1 MFLHF
6 VKYAVRYFWRN
17 RLFSLINIGG
27 LTLGLSC
34 FMLIINFVQYELSY
48 DDFHENSE
56 SLYRVNMVGKS
67 SGNKAAAIGPPMGP
81 AMQAEF
87 PEVESFVRLR
97 HANDV
102 LVSYEEVEFFEKKVF
117 YVDSSFFD
125 LFNFQLESGD
135 RNTALAEINTAVIS
149 KEIAT
154 KYFGDEN
161 AIGKVIKLAN
171 DRDLTITGVVSNLN
185 PPSHFEFDILVS
197 FTSFVVPD
205 GYPVTMDSWSWVSFP
220 TYVRLEPNTDY
231 TAVNAKF
238 DNFILQHMGEEGSS
252 RLTLELQPLSEAY
265 LYSKDIIER
274 NGIDTKG
281 DINYVIILVAIAF
294 LILVIATF
302 NFANLATSLSL
313 RRVREIGVRKA
324 LGAQRD
330 MVFLQYC
337 TEAISLVIISF
348 ILAMA
353 CLEVFSG
360 SFIKLFNAPFSLAA
374 NLQANWI
381 YYLIVILLI
390 GISGGLYPA
399 VRLSGFSPV
408 KALKN
413 KVNLGGSS
421 VSIKTI
427 LIGVQFAISILLV
440 VSSIVINDQMTYM
453 NSRDLGYDKENV
465 IGLRIDSDILNE
477 RYTTTKQQ
485 MLTKPYVKSITVSDD
500 FFDGQNGSVPVQERN
515 NDETDYRI
523 SLFSGHYDFA
533 ETLGVEILEGRDFS
547 EAFAQDS
554 TGFLLNESAVKMFG
568 WEEGALGKNIV
579 LNGVWE
585 GEVIGVVKDF
595 NFASLHQ
602 EISPLIISIP
612 RTGSDNIYIKLNAGD
627 LTASMKELEMDW
639 KLMHPDLPFDYTFLD
654 SHVDNMYRSD
664 QQFSALV
671 FAFSG
676 LAIFLACIGLYGMV
690 AYSIDTKQ
698 KEIGVRKVLG
708 ASVSQVV
715 FLLSRQFVVLVI
727 VAAIIAFPVSWVLLQ
742 GWLSEFAYK
751 VDLQITHLLV
761 AFVGTSLVVGIT
773 LSVKT
778 IRAAQ
783 SNPVDT
789 LKEE

>member
-1 MFLHF
+1 
-6 VKYAVRYFWRN
+6 
-17 RLFSLINIGG
+17 LINIGG

-34 FMLIINFVQYELSY
+34 FMLIINFVQHELSY

-56 SLYRVNMVGKS
+56 SLYRVNMVSKS

-81 AMQAEF
+81 TMQAEF

-102 LVSYEEVEFFEKKVF
+102 LVTYEDVAFFEKKVF
-117 YVDSSFFD
+117 YVDSSFFN
-125 LFNFQLESGD
+125 LFNFALEKGD
-135 RNTALAEINTAVIS
+135 AQTALSAINTAVIS
-149 KEIAT
+149 KEIAI
-154 KYFGDEN
+154 KYFGDES
-161 AIGKVIKLAN
+161 AIGKVIKLEN
-171 DRDLTITGVVSNLN
+171 DRDLTITGVVSNAN
-185 PPSHFEFDILVS
+185 PPSHFKFDILVS
-197 FTSFVVPD
+197 FTTFVVPD

-220 TYVRLEPNTDY
+220 TYVRLKPNTDFR
-231 TAVNAKF
+231 TVNDKF
-238 DNFILQHMGEEGSS
+238 DDFILQHMGVSGSE

-265 LYSKDIIER
+265 LYSKDVIER

-281 DINYVIILVAIAF
+281 DINYVIILLAIAF

-324 LGAQRD
+324 LGAERK

-337 TEAISLVIISF
+337 TEAIALVVISF
-348 ILAMA
+348 LLALA
-353 CLEVFSG
+353 CLEVFS
-360 SFIKLFNAPFSLAA
+360 SSLIELFNAPFSLLD
-374 NLQANWI
+374 NLQTNWS
-381 YYLIVILLI
+381 YYLLVIVLI
-390 GISGGLYPA
+390 GLSGGLYPA

-413 KVNLGGSS
+413 KVNLGGKQ
-421 VSIKTI
+421 VNIKTI

-440 VSSIVINDQMTYM
+440 VGSIVINDQMNFLST
-453 NSRDLGYDKENV
+453 RDLGYDKENV
-465 IGLRIDSDILNE
+465 IGLRIDSDNLNE
-477 RYTTTKQQ
+477 RYVTAKQQ
-485 MLTKPYVKSITVSDD
+485 LLARPYVKSITVSDD

-515 NDETDYRI
+515 NEESSFRI
-523 SLFSGHYDFA
+523 SLFSGHYDFT
-533 ETLGVEILEGRDFS
+533 ETLGIEVLEGRDFS
-547 EAFAQDS
+547 ERFANDS

-568 WEEGALGKNIV
+568 WKDSPIGKNIV

-602 EISPLIISIP
+602 EISPLIISMP
-612 RTGSDNIYIKLNAGD
+612 RTGSDNIYIKLEAGD
-627 LTASMKELEMDW
+627 LTATMKQLEADW
-639 KLMHPDLPFDYTFLD
+639 NAMHPDLPFDYTFLD
-654 SHVDNMYRSD
+654 SHVGNMYRSD

-715 FLLSRQFVVLVI
+715 FLLSRQFVVLV
-727 VAAIIAFPVSWVLLQ
+727 VLASVIAFPVSWMLLQ
-742 GWLSEFAYK
+742 DWLGEFAYR
-751 VDLQITHLLV
+751 VDLSIVHLLI
-761 AFVGTSLVVGIT
+761 AFVGTSLVVGLT